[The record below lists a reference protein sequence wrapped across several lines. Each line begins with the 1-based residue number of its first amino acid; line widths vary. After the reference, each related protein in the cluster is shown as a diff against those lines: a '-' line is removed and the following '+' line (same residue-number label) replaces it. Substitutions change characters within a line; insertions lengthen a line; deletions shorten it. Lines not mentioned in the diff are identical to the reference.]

1 MTTPSVGVDALQVG
15 GDRDRV
21 EKLRHFFPNARMSS
35 FTSRLF
41 IVAIVVLLPMLT
53 RAEDSFV
60 GRYYAGKGDVEYL
73 KLLDYAA
80 RSFHPDAEFQSV
92 AMLYEPSWNGFVE
105 GDPWDAWWI
114 QNSYGTTLCSLPF
127 LEEPYLTW
135 LQNAQDMW
143 FRVQGDGKTADKNG
157 YVAPDGCLVD
167 AANLKVHY
175 YRQGDGRHDIHDWF
189 MEATAAG
196 VVMQSELL
204 LISRDKA
211 AIEKYLPNLRRAVA
225 FVETRRDPKNNLFLA
240 GPAANLLA
248 PSDGG
253 YKQPDGKFGHAYLT
267 GLSITHI
274 AALDR
279 MIELEKLAGHLDR
292 AEANTKLRDSAK
304 AALPQLMT
312 DEGYFY
318 RSLDPAGVKHG
329 VFGAPKHGYFE
340 SSPNHDAIALRV
352 VDDAQAKKIMAKMQS
367 IPQLRPHDLI
377 IPNYPGYDDMYQ
389 EPTSIWVYG
398 QWVNGGHWSTCEAR
412 MMLAYHRLGQFED
425 AKKSMTH
432 MLNTFAKPWRMDN
445 PLPDFGNTVWFK
457 DRPINVT
464 YDAFGPAA
472 GMIRGLFEPIYSAD
486 ALTIYP
492 HVPPGITELHQR
504 EPFRFGAKRIYFE
517 TLGSGA
523 ISSVTINGK
532 AWDQH
537 DEKSIRL
544 PFDQTPDQA
553 RIVIAM
559 SDAKPEGLTA
569 ITFETAERSSDAAP
583 TSQPIAA
590 QVSRLTQFIAAMTGA
605 KLQDRF
611 EVAHA
616 QTAIDLLSAGEER
629 ARLIRAGKLQP
640 LPEASEKAAEEIYTR
655 DFQKMFDGLSA
666 ATTRPAK
673 GDEDAAR
680 VEKIWNG
687 TAAR

>member
-1 MTTPSVGVDALQVG
+1 MTASGPATWTYSDA
-15 GDRDRV
+15 RV
-21 EKLRHFFPNARMSS
+21 ENPCYFIPNDRMSA

-41 IVAIVVLLPMLT
+41 IVAMVVLLPLVA
-53 RAEDSFV
+53 RAGDDFV

-73 KLLDYAA
+73 KLLDSAA
-80 RSFHPDAEFQSV
+80 RSFHPDSEYQSV

-135 LQNAQDMW
+135 VQNAQDMW

-204 LISRDKA
+204 LISRDKS

-292 AEANTKLRDSAK
+292 AEADTKLRGSAK

-412 MMLAYHRLGQFED
+412 MMLAYNRLGQFDD

-432 MLNTFAKPWRMDN
+432 MLTTFAKPWRMDN

-472 GMIRGLFEPIYSAD
+472 GMIRGLFEPVYSAD

-504 EPFRFGAKRIYFE
+504 EPFRFGPKRIYFE
-517 TLGSGA
+517 TIGSGA
-523 ISSVTINGK
+523 ITSVTINSK

-544 PFDQTPDQA
+544 PFDQTPDEA
-553 RIVIAM
+553 RIVIALGN
-559 SDAKPEGLTA
+559 AKPERSTA
-569 ITFETAERSSDAAP
+569 IAFEEVTPSNDATR

-590 QVSRLTQFIAAMTGA
+590 QVSRLTQFIAAMKQA
-605 KLQDRF
+605 RLNDRF
-611 EVAHA
+611 EAAHA
-616 QTAIDLLSAGEER
+616 QVALELLNAGAER
-629 ARLIRAGKLQP
+629 TDLIRAGKLHA
-640 LPEASEKAAEEIYTR
+640 LPEASEKAAGETYVR
-655 DFQKMFDGLSA
+655 DFKKLFDGLDQTIDKLDKSSA
-666 ATTRPAK
+666 AN
-673 GDEDAAR
+673 EQ
-680 VEKIWNG
+680 
-687 TAAR
+687 TATLWKNAESSDK